1 MPVLSEG
8 EIKERLKCLEDWEM
22 KGGEITKTYPHKD
35 FIDAISFVNKVA
47 ILAEKAN
54 HHPDILIRYNKVT
67 LTLSTHDEG
76 GITDRDFSLARK
88 IDGRK

>member
-1 MPVLSEG
+1 MTVLSEG
-8 EIKERLKCLEDWEM
+8 EIKKRLKILQGWEM
-22 KGGEITKTYPHKD
+22 KGGEITKTYNHKD

-54 HHPDILIRYNKVT
+54 HHPDILIKYNKVT

-76 GITDRDFSLARK
+76 GITDRDFSLAKK
-88 IDGRK
+88 IDGVK

>member
-8 EIKERLKCLEDWEM
+8 EIEERLKSLQGWEM
-22 KGGEITKTYPHKD
+22 KGGEITKIYNHKD

-54 HHPDILIRYNKVT
+54 HHPDILIKYNRVT
-67 LTLSTHDEG
+67 LTVSTHDEG
-76 GITDRDFSLARK
+76 GITDRDFSLAKK
-88 IDGRK
+88 IDGVK

>member
-8 EIKERLKCLEDWEM
+8 EIKERLKSLQGWQIKAD
-22 KGGEITKTYPHKD
+22 EITKTYNHKD

-54 HHPDILIRYNKVT
+54 HHPDILIKYNKVT

-76 GITDRDFSLARK
+76 GITDRDFSLAKK
-88 IDGRK
+88 IDGVK

>member
-8 EIKERLKCLEDWEM
+8 EIEERLKSLQGWEM
-22 KGGEITKTYPHKD
+22 KGGEITKTYNHKD

-54 HHPDILIRYNKVT
+54 HHPDILIKYNRVT
-67 LTLSTHDEG
+67 LTVSTHDEG
-76 GITDRDFSLARK
+76 GITDRDFSLAK
-88 IDGRK
+88 TIDGVK